1 MNKGQT
7 TVKPMNKGQTT
18 VKPMNKGQT
27 TVKPMNKGQITVK
40 HMNKGQTTVKPMNKG
55 HTNLSFISSF
65 PLYTGQN
72 YIQCS
77 LIGKIRLPF
86 IDSDLLYRGAL

>member
-1 MNKGQT
+1 
-7 TVKPMNKGQTT
+7 
-18 VKPMNKGQT
+18 
-27 TVKPMNKGQITVK
+27 
-40 HMNKGQTTVKPMNKG
+40 MNKGQTTVKPMNKG